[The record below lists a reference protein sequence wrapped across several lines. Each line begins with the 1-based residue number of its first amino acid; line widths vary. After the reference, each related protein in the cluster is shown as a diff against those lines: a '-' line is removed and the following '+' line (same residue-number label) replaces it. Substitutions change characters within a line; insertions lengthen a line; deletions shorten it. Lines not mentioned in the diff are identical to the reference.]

1 MLQRF
6 LLTLLTLQ
14 LVLNANAQHQASD
27 FIGVWEGKR
36 TSTTNGGA
44 NEDATLTLRADGSFS
59 ESSGYLYSIY
69 PNTQRWEYIDSS
81 NRLNFVWVQT
91 YYSGMAFYG
100 SAMFYVAKKT
110 ENELVLHYDREDLS
124 EPLPNVCSFTLEN
137 AMASVDPF
145 EAVQP
150 KRVQCF
156 DLLGRPVGPM
166 VTEQVVIELYDDGS
180 RRKVWRED
188 R

>member
-1 MLQRF
+1 MLKGF
-6 LLTLLTLQ
+6 FLTLLTLQ
-14 LVLNANAQHQASD
+14 LVLNAHAQHQTGD

-36 TSTTNGGA
+36 TSNTNGGA

-110 ENELVLHYDREDLS
+110 ENELVLHYDREDLT
-124 EPLPNVCSFTLEN
+124 EPLPHVCAFTLEN

-145 EAVQP
+145 EVVLP
-150 KRVQCF
+150 KRVQSF
-156 DLLGRPVGPM
+156 DLLGRPVDPM
-166 VTEQVVIELYDDGS
+166 VTEQMVIELHDDGS
-180 RRKVWRED
+180 TRKVWRG

>member
-1 MLQRF
+1 MLKRLLLTF
-6 LLTLLTLQ
+6 LLLQ
-14 LVLNANAQHQASD
+14 LVSNIYAQNQASE

-36 TSTTNGGA
+36 TSNTNGGA

-91 YYSGMAFYG
+91 YYAGMAFYG

-110 ENELVLHYDREDLS
+110 DNELVLHYDREDLA
-124 EPLPNVCSFTLEN
+124 EPLPHVCTFTLEN

-150 KRVQCF
+150 KRVQSF
-156 DLLGRPVGPM
+156 DLLGRPVDPM
-166 VTEQVVIELYDDGS
+166 VTEQMVIELYDNGS
-180 RRKVWRED
+180 TRKVWRG

>member
-1 MLQRF
+1 MLKRF

-14 LVLNANAQHQASD
+14 LVFNAQAQNQAQD

-36 TSTTNGGA
+36 SSSTNGGA

-81 NRLNFVWVQT
+81 NQLSFVWVKT
-91 YYSGMAFYG
+91 YYAGMAFYG
-100 SAMFYVAKKT
+100 FALFYVAKKT
-110 ENELVLHYDREDLS
+110 DNELVLHYDREDLS
-124 EPLPNVCSFTLEN
+124 EPLPHVCAFTLEN
-137 AMASVDPF
+137 ALATVDSF

-150 KRVQCF
+150 RRVQSF
-156 DLLGRPVGPM
+156 DLLGRPVDPM
-166 VTEQVVIELYDDGS
+166 VTEQMVIELYDDGS
-180 RRKVWRED
+180 TRKVWRG

>member
-6 LLTLLTLQ
+6 VFIFLTLQ
-14 LVLNANAQHQASD
+14 LVLNAHAQHQAGD

-110 ENELVLHYDREDLS
+110 DNELVLHYDREDLS
-124 EPLPNVCSFTLEN
+124 EPLPHVCAFTLEN
-137 AMASVDPF
+137 ALANLDAF
-145 EAVQP
+145 ELLQP
-150 KRVQCF
+150 KRVQSF
-156 DLLGRPVGPM
+156 DLLGRPLDPIA
-166 VTEQVVIELYDDGS
+166 TEQVVIELYDDGS
-180 RRKVWRED
+180 RRKVWRG